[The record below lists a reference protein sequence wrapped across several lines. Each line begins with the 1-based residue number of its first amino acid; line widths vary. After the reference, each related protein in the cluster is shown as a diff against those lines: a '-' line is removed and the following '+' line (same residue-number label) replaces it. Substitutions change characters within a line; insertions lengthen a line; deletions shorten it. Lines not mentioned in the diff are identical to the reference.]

1 VGRLRIRHSTRPR
14 LRVRRRDFRTPSVNQ
29 IDKHSYFSAC
39 GLATLFVC
47 YSPIGL
53 RGDAIL
59 IDAWLSLPLAAL
71 ILVLTAIY
79 SASALMLIRLSFGAT
94 VGPWV
99 RSFRGVVA
107 PFFGAIVTIF
117 SILTGFLASDVWDRN
132 QRAAA
137 TVRGEGASLVS
148 LHALAAAL
156 GAPHVAIDRAIRAY
170 AIAVIDMEWPRMEN
184 GEASP
189 EAEAA
194 QDELLQTV
202 AQSDFAVAGNPSLD
216 RLLLDTALRVREA
229 RSDRLAFSSD
239 FSENFK
245 WTSVL
250 LMALMAQI
258 SVAAVHLDEARAQIA
273 AMVIFTAS
281 IVLVIGLIAIHEG
294 PFQPPLGISPA
305 PIAKVLDIVPDS

>member
-1 VGRLRIRHSTRPR
+1 V
-14 LRVRRRDFRTPSVNQ
+14 
-29 IDKHSYFSAC
+29 
-39 GLATLFVC
+39 
-47 YSPIGL
+47 
-53 RGDAIL
+53 IL
-59 IDAWLSLPLAAL
+59 IDAWLSLPLPAL
-71 ILVLTAIY
+71 ILILVAFY
-79 SASALMLIRLSFGAT
+79 GASALLLIRLSFGAA

-107 PFFGAIVTIF
+107 PFVGAIVTIF

-194 QDELLQTV
+194 QDELLQIV
-202 AQSDFAVAGNPSLD
+202 AQSEFAVAGNAALD
-216 RLLLDTALRVREA
+216 RLLLDTVLKVREA
-229 RSDRLAFSSD
+229 RGDRLALSAD

-245 WTSVL
+245 WTCVL

-258 SVAAVHLDEARAQIA
+258 SVAAVHLNEARAQIA

-281 IVLVIGLIAIHEG
+281 IVLVIGLIATHEG

-305 PIAKVLDIVPDS
+305 PIAKLLDIVPDS

>member
-1 VGRLRIRHSTRPR
+1 MRVATRDGGPAPA
-14 LRVRRRDFRTPSVNQ
+14 VRRLLEAQARSTNTTISG
-29 IDKHSYFSAC
+29 

-47 YSPIGL
+47 YCPIGL
-53 RGDAIL
+53 GGRIL
-59 IDAWLSLPLAAL
+59 IDAWLSLPLPAL
-71 ILVLTAIY
+71 ILILVGFY
-79 SASALMLIRLSFGAT
+79 GASALVLIRLSFGAA
-94 VGPWV
+94 VGPWA

-107 PFFGAIVTIF
+107 PFVGAIVTIF

-170 AIAVIDMEWPRMEN
+170 AIAVVDMEWPRMEN

-202 AQSDFAVAGNPSLD
+202 AQSDFAAGNAALD
-216 RLLLDTALRVREA
+216 RLLLDTVLKVREA
-229 RSDRLAFSSD
+229 RGDRLALSAD

-245 WTSVL
+245 WTCVL

-258 SVAAVHLDEARAQIA
+258 SVAAVHLNEAPAQIA
-273 AMVIFTAS
+273 AIVIFTAS
-281 IVLVIGLIAIHEG
+281 IVLVIGLIATHEG

-305 PIAKVLDIVPDS
+305 PIAKLLDIVPDS

>member
-1 VGRLRIRHSTRPR
+1 
-14 LRVRRRDFRTPSVNQ
+14 
-29 IDKHSYFSAC
+29 
-39 GLATLFVC
+39 
-47 YSPIGL
+47 
-53 RGDAIL
+53 L
-59 IDAWLSLPLAAL
+59 IDAWLLLPLPAL
-71 ILVLTAIY
+71 ILILAAFY
-79 SASALMLIRLSFGAT
+79 SASALVLIRLSFGAT
-94 VGPWV
+94 AGPWV
-99 RSFRGVVA
+99 RRFRGVVA
-107 PFFGAIVTIF
+107 PFVSAIVVIF
-117 SILTGFLASDVWDRN
+117 GILTGFLANDVWDRN
-132 QRAAA
+132 RRAAA
-137 TVRGEGASLVS
+137 TVRGEGASLIS

-156 GAPHVAIDRAIRAY
+156 GTPHVAIDRAIQAY

-194 QDELLQTV
+194 QDALLETV
-202 AQSDFAVAGNPSLD
+202 AQSDSAVGGNAALD

-245 WTSVL
+245 WSCVL

-258 SVAAVHLDEARAQIA
+258 SLAAVQLDEARAQIA

-281 IVLVIGLIAIHEG
+281 IVLVIGLIATHEG

-305 PIAKVLDIVPDS
+305 PIAKLLNIVPDS

>member
-1 VGRLRIRHSTRPR
+1 VGRLWIRHSTRPR
-14 LRVRRRDFRTPSVNQ
+14 LRVGRRDFRTPSVSQ
-29 IDKHSYFSAC
+29 IDNHDNFSAG
-39 GLATLFVC
+39 GLATHFIC

-53 RGDAIL
+53 RGDVIL
-59 IDAWLSLPLAAL
+59 IDAWLSLPLPAL
-71 ILVLTAIY
+71 ISVLTAFY
-79 SASALMLIRLSFGAT
+79 SATALLLIRFSFGALA
-94 VGPWV
+94 GPWV
-99 RSFRGVVA
+99 RNFRGVVG
-107 PFFGAIVTIF
+107 PFVGAIAILF
-117 SILTGFLASDVWDRN
+117 SILVGFLASDVWDRN

-137 TVRGEGASLVS
+137 TVRGEGANLVS

-156 GAPHVAIDRAIRAY
+156 GAPHVAIDRGIRAY

-202 AQSDFAVAGNPSLD
+202 AQSEIAVAGNAGLE
-216 RLLLDTALRVREA
+216 RLLLDTALRIREA

-245 WTSVL
+245 WSCVL
-250 LMALMAQI
+250 LMAMMAQV
-258 SVAAVHLDEARAQIA
+258 SVAAVHLDEERAQIA

-281 IVLVIGLIAIHEG
+281 IVLVIGLIAAHEG
-294 PFQPPLGISPA
+294 PFHPPLGISPA

>member
-1 VGRLRIRHSTRPR
+1 
-14 LRVRRRDFRTPSVNQ
+14 
-29 IDKHSYFSAC
+29 
-39 GLATLFVC
+39 
-47 YSPIGL
+47 
-53 RGDAIL
+53 
-59 IDAWLSLPLAAL
+59 
-71 ILVLTAIY
+71 LV
-79 SASALMLIRLSFGAT
+79 LIRLSFGAA
-94 VGPWV
+94 VGPWA

-107 PFFGAIVTIF
+107 PFVGAIVTIF

-156 GAPHVAIDRAIRAY
+156 GARHVAIDRAIRAY
-170 AIAVIDMEWPRMEN
+170 AIAVVDMEWPRMEN
-184 GEASP
+184 GEPSP

-202 AQSDFAVAGNPSLD
+202 AQSDFAAGNAALD
-216 RLLLDTALRVREA
+216 RLLLDTVLKVREA
-229 RSDRLAFSSD
+229 RGDRLALSAD

-245 WTSVL
+245 WTCVL

-258 SVAAVHLDEARAQIA
+258 SLAAVHLDEARAQIA

-281 IVLVIGLIAIHEG
+281 IVLVIGLIATHEG

-305 PIAKVLDIVPDS
+305 PIAKLLDIVPDS

>member
-1 VGRLRIRHSTRPR
+1 V
-14 LRVRRRDFRTPSVNQ
+14 
-29 IDKHSYFSAC
+29 
-39 GLATLFVC
+39 
-47 YSPIGL
+47 
-53 RGDAIL
+53 IL
-59 IDAWLSLPLAAL
+59 IDAWLSLPLPAL
-71 ILVLTAIY
+71 ILVLTAFY

-99 RSFRGVVA
+99 RSFRGVVG
-107 PFFGAIVTIF
+107 PFFGAIVIIF
-117 SILTGFLASDVWDRN
+117 SILVGFLASDVWDRN
-132 QRAAA
+132 RRAAA
-137 TVRGEGASLVS
+137 TVRGEGANLVS

-170 AIAVIDMEWPRMEN
+170 VIAVIDMEWPRMEN

-202 AQSDFAVAGNPSLD
+202 AQSDFAVAGNGALD

-229 RSDRLAFSSD
+229 RSDRLAFASD

-245 WTSVL
+245 WSCVL

-258 SVAAVHLDEARAQIA
+258 SLAAVHLDDARAQFA
-273 AMVIFTAS
+273 AMVIFTTS
-281 IVLVIGLIAIHEG
+281 VVLVIGLIAIHEG
-294 PFQPPLGISPA
+294 PFRPPVGISPA
-305 PIAKVLDIVPDS
+305 PIAKLLDIVPDS

>member
-1 VGRLRIRHSTRPR
+1 MVAFYG
-14 LRVRRRDFRTPSVNQ
+14 
-29 IDKHSYFSAC
+29 
-39 GLATLFVC
+39 AT
-47 YSPIGL
+47 
-53 RGDAIL
+53 
-59 IDAWLSLPLAAL
+59 AL
-71 ILVLTAIY
+71 V
-79 SASALMLIRLSFGAT
+79 LIRLSFGVLA
-94 VGPWV
+94 GPWV

-107 PFFGAIVTIF
+107 PFFSAIVVILG
-117 SILTGFLASDVWDRN
+117 ILTGFLASDVWDRN

-137 TVRGEGASLVS
+137 TVRGEGGNLIS
-148 LHALAAAL
+148 LHALAATL

-170 AIAVIDMEWPRMEN
+170 AAAVIGKEWPLMEN

-189 EAEAA
+189 DAEAA

-202 AQSDFAVAGNPSLD
+202 AQSDVALGDAALG
-216 RLLLDTALRVREA
+216 RLLLETAMKVREA
-229 RSDRLAFSSD
+229 RGNRLAVSSD

-245 WTSVL
+245 WASVL

-258 SVAAVHLDEARAQIA
+258 SVAAVHLDSARAQVA

-281 IVLVIGLIAIHEG
+281 IVLVIGLIAAHEG

>member
-1 VGRLRIRHSTRPR
+1 M
-14 LRVRRRDFRTPSVNQ
+14 
-29 IDKHSYFSAC
+29 
-39 GLATLFVC
+39 
-47 YSPIGL
+47 
-53 RGDAIL
+53 IL
-59 IDAWLSLPLAAL
+59 IDAWLSLPLPAL
-71 ILVLTAIY
+71 ILILAAFY
-79 SASALMLIRLSFGAT
+79 GASALVLIRLSFGAL

-107 PFFGAIVTIF
+107 PFAGAIVIIF
-117 SILTGFLASDVWDRN
+117 SILVGFLANDVWDRN
-132 QRAAA
+132 ERAAA
-137 TVRGEGASLVS
+137 TVRGEGASLIS

-170 AIAVIDMEWPRMEN
+170 AIAVIDKEWPRMEN

-202 AQSDFAVAGNPSLD
+202 VQSDIALGNAALD

-229 RSDRLAFSSD
+229 RGDRLALSSD
-239 FSENFK
+239 FSESAK
-245 WTSVL
+245 WTCVL

-258 SVAAVHLDEARAQIA
+258 SLAAVHLNEARAQIA

-281 IVLVIGLIAIHEG
+281 IVLVIGLIATHEG
-294 PFQPPLGISPA
+294 PFQLPLGIRPA
-305 PIAKVLDIVPDS
+305 PIAKLLDIVPDS

>member
-1 VGRLRIRHSTRPR
+1 M
-14 LRVRRRDFRTPSVNQ
+14 
-29 IDKHSYFSAC
+29 
-39 GLATLFVC
+39 
-47 YSPIGL
+47 
-53 RGDAIL
+53 IL
-59 IDAWLSLPLAAL
+59 IDAWLSLPLTALISILAAFYSAAAL
-71 ILVLTAIY
+71 VLV
-79 SASALMLIRLSFGAT
+79 RLSFGAR

-107 PFFGAIVTIF
+107 PYFAAIVTIF

-132 QRAAA
+132 RRAAA
-137 TVRGEGASLVS
+137 TVRGEAANLIS

-156 GAPHVAIDRAIRAY
+156 GTPHVAIDRAIRAY
-170 AIAVIDMEWPRMEN
+170 AIAVIDMEWPSMEN
-184 GEASP
+184 GEAAP

-194 QDELLQTV
+194 QDALLETV
-202 AQSDFAVAGNPSLD
+202 AQSGFAAAGNAALD

-245 WTSVL
+245 WSCVL

-258 SVAAVHLDEARAQIA
+258 SLAAVHLDEARAQIA

-281 IVLVIGLIAIHEG
+281 IILVIGLIAAHEG
-294 PFQPPLGISPA
+294 PFQPPLGITPA
-305 PIAKVLDIVPDS
+305 PIAKVLDLVPDS